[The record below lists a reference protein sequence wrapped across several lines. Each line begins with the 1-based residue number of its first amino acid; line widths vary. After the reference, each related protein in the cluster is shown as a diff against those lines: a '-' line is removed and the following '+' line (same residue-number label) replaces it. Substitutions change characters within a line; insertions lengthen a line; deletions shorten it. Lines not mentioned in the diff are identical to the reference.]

1 MSEFSLHPRLAADTS
16 FIADWPLCRVL
27 LMEDARWPWAILV
40 PRRANLTDIIDL
52 AAADRAILMEDM
64 ARMGALIRALPGV
77 AKLNVAALGNQV
89 AQLHVHVIGRHPGDA
104 AWPDPVWG
112 KGVPEPYD
120 PARKAALLA
129 ELSKA

>member
-1 MSEFSLHPRLAADTS
+1 MSEFSLHSRLAADTS
-16 FIADWPLCRVL
+16 LIADWPLCRVL

-52 AAADRAILMEDM
+52 PEADRALLMEEM
-64 ARMGALIRALPGV
+64 ARMGTAIRALPGV

-104 AWPDPVWG
+104 AWPDPVCG
-112 KGVPEPYD
+112 RGAPEAYD

>member
-16 FIADWPLCRVL
+16 LIADWPLCRVL

-40 PRRANLTDIIDL
+40 PRRAGLTDIIDL
-52 AAADRAILMEDM
+52 SEADRAPLMEEM
-64 ARMGALIRALPGV
+64 ARMGAAIRALPGV

-112 KGVPEPYD
+112 KGAPEAYD
-120 PARKAALLA
+120 PARKAAILA